1 MPGTATVDGVGPFE
15 MTPRSVIGVN
25 EFAPAS
31 KPGSGV
37 PSANVVIELFA
48 GVVNGLLVVKSV
60 LWKQVASA
68 SWSPNALRMCSQRV
82 SA

>member
-1 MPGTATVDGVGPFE
+1 VT
-15 MTPRSVIGVN
+15 GVN
-25 EFAPAS
+25 
-31 KPGSGV
+31 
-37 PSANVVIELFA
+37 ANAGNVAIELFA